1 MKSVFFITLIEVNK
15 IIFLEGTSYTL
26 IQNEAI
32 NCIKAIN
39 KTHKKTPRV
48 CTLPYLFTKTL
59 NLSFVLSLKFTKV
72 FKITDLLFT
81 CVYLQNR
88 KKFLLVIIKSNI

>member
-1 MKSVFFITLIEVNK
+1 MISVFFITLIEVNK

-32 NCIKAIN
+32 HCIKAIN

-48 CTLPYLFTKTL
+48 CTLPYIFTKTL
-59 NLSFVLSLKFTKV
+59 NLSFVLSCKV
-72 FKITDLLFT
+72 HKSFKNNYLLFT
-81 CVYLQNR
+81 CAFAKQEEISTTY
-88 KKFLLVIIKSNI
+88 KE

>member
-1 MKSVFFITLIEVNK
+1 MTKKVMSKNLNILRTKKALKMKSVFFITLIEVNK

-32 NCIKAIN
+32 HCIKAIN

-48 CTLPYLFTKTL
+48 CTLPLIF
-59 NLSFVLSLKFTKV
+59 NENIESIV
-72 FKITDLLFT
+72 
-81 CVYLQNR
+81 CA
-88 KKFLLVIIKSNI
+88 FL